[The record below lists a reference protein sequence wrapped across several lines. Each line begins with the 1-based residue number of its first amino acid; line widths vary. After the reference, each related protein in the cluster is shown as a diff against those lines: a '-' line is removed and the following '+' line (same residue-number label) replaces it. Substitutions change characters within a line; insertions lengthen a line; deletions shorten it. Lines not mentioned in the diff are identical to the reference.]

1 MSSWIITVTYVGGML
16 VVMSTFS
23 YIWRRRKADRTG
35 YEPWFPEHSTR
46 DIYISLLEQTSPPAT
61 ELQLKAALLRR
72 AMTDVERV
80 KKLREDKPAL
90 LTLVQKGAVG
100 DELWNSFVKAE
111 QEIQTEIM
119 EVSAEANT
127 FKDDWGQTIFQTA
140 NEMIHHQKHKE
151 IPEKMKELKEKEEK
165 LYKKREERE
174 KIEIEE
180 KEKREKLR
188 TEKEPKEVILTQV
201 EYYFGD
207 ENLGRD
213 TFLNELRNKDP
224 NGWCSLNIIRTFKKM
239 QVYKDLE
246 LIVEALRESPEL
258 LEVDEAGEHVRRK
271 LPLLM
276 EVPNHVKQSAIWRTI
291 YAKGFGDTSTPSLE
305 KEVKSFFSQY
315 GNAQKI
321 FPRRDNITGNFKAK
335 KVKGMELT
343 FHDTKLLMMMKFDY
357 CEMKCVEKGLDP
369 NTMRKPQNENNRK
382 NLKIK
387 NNSLI
392 QFSSAGE
399 NIDRFSIKGIVEQ
412 KYAKVSHVQYKAKE
426 PSGIIELM
434 ESGAD
439 AIVKSMLQDNFTL
452 GGDKLTLKVLDG
464 IEILR

>member
-1 MSSWIITVTYVGGML
+1 
-16 VVMSTFS
+16 
-23 YIWRRRKADRTG
+23 
-35 YEPWFPEHSTR
+35 
-46 DIYISLLEQTSPPAT
+46 
-61 ELQLKAALLRR
+61 
-72 AMTDVERV
+72 
-80 KKLREDKPAL
+80 
-90 LTLVQKGAVG
+90 
-100 DELWNSFVKAE
+100 
-111 QEIQTEIM
+111 
-119 EVSAEANT
+119 
-127 FKDDWGQTIFQTA
+127 
-140 NEMIHHQKHKE
+140 
-151 IPEKMKELKEKEEK
+151 
-165 LYKKREERE
+165 
-174 KIEIEE
+174 
-180 KEKREKLR
+180 
-188 TEKEPKEVILTQV
+188 
-201 EYYFGD
+201 
-207 ENLGRD
+207 
-213 TFLNELRNKDP
+213 
-224 NGWCSLNIIRTFKKM
+224 M

-276 EVPNHVKQSAIWRTI
+276 E
-291 YAKGFGDTSTPSLE
+291 KGFGDTSTPSLE

>member
-1 MSSWIITVTYVGGML
+1 
-16 VVMSTFS
+16 
-23 YIWRRRKADRTG
+23 
-35 YEPWFPEHSTR
+35 
-46 DIYISLLEQTSPPAT
+46 
-61 ELQLKAALLRR
+61 
-72 AMTDVERV
+72 
-80 KKLREDKPAL
+80 
-90 LTLVQKGAVG
+90 
-100 DELWNSFVKAE
+100 
-111 QEIQTEIM
+111 
-119 EVSAEANT
+119 
-127 FKDDWGQTIFQTA
+127 
-140 NEMIHHQKHKE
+140 
-151 IPEKMKELKEKEEK
+151 
-165 LYKKREERE
+165 
-174 KIEIEE
+174 
-180 KEKREKLR
+180 
-188 TEKEPKEVILTQV
+188 
-201 EYYFGD
+201 
-207 ENLGRD
+207 
-213 TFLNELRNKDP
+213 
-224 NGWCSLNIIRTFKKM
+224 M

-399 NIDRFSIKGIVEQ
+399 NIDRFSIK
-412 KYAKVSHVQYKAKE
+412 E